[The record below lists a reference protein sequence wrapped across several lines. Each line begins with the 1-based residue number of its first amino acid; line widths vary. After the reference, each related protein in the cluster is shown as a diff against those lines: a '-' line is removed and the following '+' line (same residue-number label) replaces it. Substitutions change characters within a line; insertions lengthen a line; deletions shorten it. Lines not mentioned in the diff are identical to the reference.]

1 MKLGLLTEPSVLII
15 QAIALVLVFVQNLI
29 YLFVVHLAA
38 WLLLDRLGNPI
49 PQPPNWVQVLMD
61 YEG

>member
-1 MKLGLLTEPSVLII
+1 PSVFFIQVGAVVLIM
-15 QAIALVLVFVQNLI
+15 FNNLI
-29 YLFVVHLAA
+29 YLFMVHLAA

-49 PQPPNWVQVLMD
+49 PRPPQWVQVLMD